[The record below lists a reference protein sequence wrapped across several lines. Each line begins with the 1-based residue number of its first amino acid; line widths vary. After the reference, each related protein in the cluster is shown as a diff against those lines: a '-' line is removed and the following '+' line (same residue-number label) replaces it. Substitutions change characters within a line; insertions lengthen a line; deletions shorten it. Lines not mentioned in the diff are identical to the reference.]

1 MSQMMTATEKAR
13 AATRRF
19 VASTAFVVVV
29 MATYLLGTFVNWGL
43 WGVGVYGTAAFL
55 AVFGVAALLSV
66 SSLFATPFLNLW
78 DSAAENKRSC
88 HDEAHERNQ
97 KHHPLGRS

>member
-1 MSQMMTATEKAR
+1 MSQVMGATNKAR
-13 AATRRF
+13 TTIRRF
-19 VASTAFVVVV
+19 VASMAFVVVV

-43 WGVGVYGTAAFL
+43 WGVGVYGTAVFL

-66 SSLFATPFLNLW
+66 GSLFATPLLDLW
-78 DSAAENKRSC
+78 DSAAENKRSRR
-88 HDEAHERNQ
+88 DEEHERNH